1 MTVQVKEVIGEMQG
15 VPDTAI
21 LELGPGAYVRL
32 DFFDSE
38 LHFLGSRSVPPEGGT
53 VGTWPG
59 AAYWR
64 VVVRMIKETGQ

>member
-1 MTVQVKEVIGEMQG
+1 MSIRVKHVIGEMEA

-21 LELGPGAYVRL
+21 LEISPGTYVRL
-32 DFFDSE
+32 DFFDARM
-38 LHFLGSRSVPPEGGT
+38 HFLGSRSVPPEGGT

-59 AAYWR
+59 AAWWR